1 MKNLIDLFNTNQE
14 LYDKFVSSNIT
25 ILGNVMGI
33 DLHVYNDNGKV
44 KYALS
49 SNSNKLESNYIEITD
64 FEKLFVKNIS
74 KSLKELN
81 NKEDLL
87 KQYKYLQLKISDSKI
102 YLISAISLNDEIIEN
117 NEDLSKELK
126 FELLPVIFKGKLNID
141 QKDKISSLIMENSM
155 IDLSEF
161 NNFINN
167 LFNVKLNNISGILL
181 QSKINNKFIQYFVNC
196 YIKYDEDIYKNDKII
211 KDKIKSF
218 FNDEIKE
225 NIDEC
230 NEYFLSKMHDPALHN
245 KLMNICANYKEKIF
259 VEMSEINDKELVSK
273 LQRFGNNYKVIY
285 KTFLENNLKNK

>member
-1 MKNLIDLFNTNQE
+1 MK
-14 LYDKFVSSNIT
+14 
-25 ILGNVMGI
+25 
-33 DLHVYNDNGKV
+33 
-44 KYALS
+44 
-49 SNSNKLESNYIEITD
+49 
-64 FEKLFVKNIS
+64 
-74 KSLKELN
+74 
-81 NKEDLL
+81 
-87 KQYKYLQLKISDSKI
+87 KYLQLKISDSKI
-102 YLISAISLNDEIIEN
+102 YLISAISLNDEIVEN
-117 NEDLSKELK
+117 NEDLSKELN

-141 QKDKISSLIMENSM
+141 QQDKLSSLIMENSM

-167 LFNVKLNNISGILL
+167 LFKVKLNNISGILL

-245 KLMNICANYKEKIF
+245 KLMNICAIYKEKIF
-259 VEMSEINDKELVSK
+259 IEMLEINNKELVSK

-285 KTFLENNLKNK
+285 KTFLENNLKK

>member
-1 MKNLIDLFNTNQE
+1 MKNLIDLFNSNQE
-14 LYDKFVSSNIT
+14 LYNKFISSNIT
-25 ILGNVMGI
+25 ILSNVMGI

-49 SNSNKLESNYIEITD
+49 SNSNNSESNYIEITD

-74 KSLKELN
+74 KSLTELN

-87 KQYKYLQLKISDSKI
+87 KQYKYLQLKISDNKI

-126 FELLPVIFKGKLNID
+126 FELLPVIFNGKLNID

-161 NNFINN
+161 NNFIKN
-167 LFNVKLNNISGILL
+167 LFNVKLNNISGLLL

-225 NIDEC
+225 NIDEI
-230 NEYFLSKMHDPALHN
+230 NEYFLDKMSDPILHN

-259 VEMSEINDKELVSK
+259 VEMLEINNKELVSK

-285 KTFLENNLKNK
+285 KTFLENNLKK

>member
-14 LYDKFVSSNIT
+14 LYNKFVSSNIT

-102 YLISAISLNDEIIEN
+102 YLISAISLNDEIVEN
-117 NEDLSKELK
+117 NEDLSKELN

-141 QKDKISSLIMENSM
+141 QQDKLSSLIMENSM

-167 LFNVKLNNISGILL
+167 LFKVKLNNISGILL

-230 NEYFLSKMHDPALHN
+230 NEYFLDKMSDSILHN

-259 VEMSEINDKELVSK
+259 IEMLEINNKELVSK

-285 KTFLENNLKNK
+285 KTFLENNLKK

>member
-1 MKNLIDLFNTNQE
+1 MKNLVDLFNTNQE
-14 LYDKFVSSNIT
+14 LYDKFISSNIT
-25 ILGNVMGI
+25 ILSNVMGI

-49 SNSNKLESNYIEITD
+49 SNSNNSESNYIEITD

-102 YLISAISLNDEIIEN
+102 YLISAISLTDEIVKN
-117 NEDLSKELK
+117 NENLSKELN
-126 FELLPVIFKGKLNID
+126 FELLPVIFKGKLDTD
-141 QKDKISSLIMENSM
+141 QQDKLSSLIMENSM

-181 QSKINNKFIQYFVNC
+181 QSEINNKFIQYFVNC
-196 YIKYDEDIYKNDKII
+196 YIKYDEDIYKNDHII

-259 VEMSEINDKELVSK
+259 IEMLEINNKELVSK

-285 KTFLENNLKNK
+285 KTFLENNLKK